1 MKDHRLDHDL
11 LAEAVVEVV
20 LLISSDSG
28 IRTRTGWIL
37 SPLPLPLGYVA

>member
-1 MKDHRLDHDL
+1 LLLQD
-11 LAEAVVEVV
+11 LAEVGD
-20 LLISSDSG
+20 LPISSDSG